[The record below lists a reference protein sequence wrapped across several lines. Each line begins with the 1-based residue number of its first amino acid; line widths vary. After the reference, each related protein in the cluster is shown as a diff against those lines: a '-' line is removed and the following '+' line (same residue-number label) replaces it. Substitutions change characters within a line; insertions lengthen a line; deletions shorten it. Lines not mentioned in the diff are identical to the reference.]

1 MALTQVVKALTTGVA
16 ASGANSDIT
25 SITGLT
31 TPLAHTKGGTG
42 LAALGTANQ
51 VLAVNSGASALE
63 FQDVAAPVAQA
74 VLQSRVKNLGDFSTS
89 SQNGDA
95 VPTGWSD
102 TITMASSSNAILFE
116 AQTRVYHVQASA
128 NVYIG
133 LALYEGSTK
142 LTAPGLNSSTVSADA
157 HHYDSQNDYI
167 TYLFVSWLYKPGT
180 ASPITYNLN
189 TYTNTGSQS
198 SQTVLWNDAR
208 MRLTE
213 IDGSIVT
220 IT

>member
-1 MALTQVVKALTTGVA
+1 MALTQVPKVLTTGVA

-25 SITGLT
+25 SLTGLT
-31 TPLAHTKGGTG
+31 TPLAHGQGGTG
-42 LAALGTANQ
+42 LSALGTANQ

-63 FQDVAAPVAQA
+63 FQDAGGGA

-116 AQTRVYHVQASA
+116 AQTRVYHAQASS
-128 NVYIG
+128 NVYVG
-133 LALYEGSTK
+133 LALYEGGTK
-142 LTAPGLNSSTVSADA
+142 LTAPGLNSSTISADA
-157 HHYDSQNDYI
+157 NHYDAQDDYV

-189 TYTNTGSQS
+189 TYTNTGSQTG
-198 SQTVLWNDAR
+198 QTVYWNDAR

>member
-1 MALTQVVKALTTGVA
+1 MALTQVPKAMTTGVA

-25 SITGLT
+25 SLTGLT
-31 TPLAHTKGGTG
+31 TPLAHGQGGTG
-42 LAALGTANQ
+42 LSTLGTANQ

-63 FQDVAAPVAQA
+63 FQDAGAGA

-95 VPTGWSD
+95 LPTNWSD

-116 AQTRVYHVQASA
+116 AECRVYHVQASS

-142 LTAPGLNSSTVSADA
+142 LTAPGLNSSTVIATAD
-157 HHYDSQNDYI
+157 HYDAQDDYI
-167 TYLFVSWLYKPGT
+167 TQLFLSWLYKPGT

-189 TYTNTGSQS
+189 TYTNTAQQT
-198 SQTVLWNDAR
+198 SQTVYWYNAR

>member
-1 MALTQVVKALTTGVA
+1 
-16 ASGANSDIT
+16 
-25 SITGLT
+25 
-31 TPLAHTKGGTG
+31 
-42 LAALGTANQ
+42 
-51 VLAVNSGASALE
+51 
-63 FQDVAAPVAQA
+63 
-74 VLQSRVKNLGDFSTS
+74 
-89 SQNGDA
+89 
-95 VPTGWSD
+95 
-102 TITMASSSNAILFE
+102 MASSSNAILFE
-116 AQTRVYHVQASA
+116 AECRVYHVQASS

-142 LTAPGLNSSTVSADA
+142 LTAPGLNSTTVTAEA
-157 HHYDSQNDYI
+157 AHYDSQDDYI
-167 TYLFVSWLYKPGT
+167 TYLFLSWLYKPGT

-198 SQTVLWNDAR
+198 NQTVYWNNAR

>member
-1 MALTQVVKALTTGVA
+1 MALTQVPKAMTTGVA

-25 SITGLT
+25 SLTGLT
-31 TPLAHTKGGTG
+31 TPLAHGQGGTG
-42 LAALGTANQ
+42 LATLGTANQ

-63 FQDVAAPVAQA
+63 FQDASGAA

-95 VPTGWSD
+95 LPTDWSD

-116 AQTRVYHVQASA
+116 AECKVTHVQASA
-128 NVYIG
+128 NVYVG

-142 LTAPGLNSSTVSADA
+142 LTAPGLSSTTVTAEA
-157 HHYDSQNDYI
+157 AHYDSQDDYI
-167 TYLFVSWLYKPGT
+167 TYLFLSWLYKPGT
-180 ASPITYNLN
+180 ASAITYNLY

-198 SQTVLWNDAR
+198 SQTVYWNNAR

>member
-1 MALTQVVKALTTGVA
+1 MALTQVPKAMTTGVA

-25 SITGLT
+25 SLTGLT
-31 TPLAHTKGGTG
+31 TPLAYGQGGTG
-42 LAALGTANQ
+42 LATLGTANQ

-63 FQDVAAPVAQA
+63 FQDAGGG

-95 VPTGWSD
+95 LPTGWSD

-116 AQTRVYHVQASA
+116 AECRVYHVQASA

-142 LTAPGLNSSTVSADA
+142 LTAPGLNSSTVTASAD
-157 HHYDSQNDYI
+157 HYDSQDDYI
-167 TYLFVSWLYKPGT
+167 THLFLSWLYKPGT

-189 TYTNTGSQS
+189 TITNTAQQT
-198 SQTVLWNDAR
+198 SQTVYWYNAR

>member
-1 MALTQVVKALTTGVA
+1 M
-16 ASGANSDIT
+16 
-25 SITGLT
+25 
-31 TPLAHTKGGTG
+31 
-42 LAALGTANQ
+42 
-51 VLAVNSGASALE
+51 
-63 FQDVAAPVAQA
+63 
-74 VLQSRVKNLGDFSTS
+74 LQSRVKNLGSFSTS

-116 AQTRVYHVQASA
+116 AQTRVYHAQASA

-133 LALYEGSTK
+133 IALYEGSTK
-142 LTAPGLNSSTVSADA
+142 LTAPGLSSTTVTAQA
-157 HHYDSQNDYI
+157 NHYDSQNDYI
-167 TYLFVSWLYKPGT
+167 TYLFISWLYKPGT
-180 ASPITYNLN
+180 SSAITYNLN

-198 SQTVLWNDAR
+198 NQTVYWNYAR